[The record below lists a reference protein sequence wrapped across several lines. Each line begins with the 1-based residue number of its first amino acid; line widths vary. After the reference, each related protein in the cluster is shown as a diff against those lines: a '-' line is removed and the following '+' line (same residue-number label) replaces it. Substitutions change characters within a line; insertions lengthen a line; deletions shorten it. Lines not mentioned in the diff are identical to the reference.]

1 MKLLPRFLSAA
12 AVAAGFLTVSASAQ
26 TTVYSENYDSLAVG
40 TGDLVVAGN
49 PEFGSAA
56 PDVIVDEWAVGHQT
70 FAVADAG
77 AGFGGAVG
85 WRRE

>member
-26 TTVYSENYDSLAVG
+26 TTVYSENYDGLAVG
-40 TGDLVVAGN
+40 TGDFVVAGN
-49 PEFGSAA
+49 PVFGSAA